1 MRHALLQFTWLHL
14 DISIIKN
21 VEFMHT
27 INDKWKYKLQQ
38 LFEKLSLSLDT
49 GQAWSDFLHWSMAL
63 STIVSLQSAKT
74 LTSRCFSSARTCVA
88 WCGRCHRN
96 RALGIQ
102 PISSF
107 SNAMNPQL
115 NANVFLWKIIYN
127 GSILTKLC
135 QSILGVCFFLK
146 HSVCWC
152 VSLLGFTPDV
162 KVWEVCFD
170 KCGNFQDV
178 RRAFELKGHTA
189 GVHWFA
195 FSADSHRSVA
205 VSTASASQSFL
216 GCPAVVGRPCIFAAV
231 ICFFLSFFFTS

>member
-1 MRHALLQFTWLHL
+1 
-14 DISIIKN
+14 
-21 VEFMHT
+21 
-27 INDKWKYKLQQ
+27 
-38 LFEKLSLSLDT
+38 
-49 GQAWSDFLHWSMAL
+49 MAL

-74 LTSRCFSSARTCVA
+74 LTSRCFSSARTCVV

-107 SNAMNPQL
+107 SNAINPQL
-115 NANVFLWKIIYN
+115 NANVFCEKSFITEVFWLDEVMPIYFR
-127 GSILTKLC
+127 GL
-135 QSILGVCFFLK
+135 VFLK

-205 VSTASASQSFL
+205 VSTASESRSFL

-231 ICFFLSFFFTS
+231 IRFFLSFFFTS